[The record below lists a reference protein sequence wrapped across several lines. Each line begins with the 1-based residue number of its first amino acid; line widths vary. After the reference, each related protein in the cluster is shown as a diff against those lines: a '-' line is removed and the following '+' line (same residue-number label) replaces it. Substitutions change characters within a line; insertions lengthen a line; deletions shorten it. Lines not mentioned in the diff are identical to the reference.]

1 MPVNDDLTTRFR
13 TAVGRFATGVCVI
26 TAHGPDGPAGL
37 TLNAFTS
44 LSLDPLLVIVCLD
57 KNSRTL
63 AAARNTGRV
72 AVNVL
77 AADQGHLATGFAGKE
92 SHTDKFAGVG
102 WSERAGVPVLD
113 GVVAWFAGPVREL
126 LPGGD
131 HLIGVIEVEEFE
143 SGPDGEPLVFVD
155 GSYMSV
161 MPSDG

>member
-13 TAVGRFATGVCVI
+13 SAVGRFATGVCVI
-26 TAHGPDGPAGL
+26 TAHAQDGPAGL

-44 LSLDPLLVIVCLD
+44 LSLDPLLVVVCFD

-77 AADQGHLATGFAGKE
+77 SSGQADLATAFAGKE
-92 SHTDKFAGVG
+92 SHTEKFAGVR
-102 WSERAGVPVLD
+102 WSLQAGVPVLD

-131 HLIGVIEVEEFE
+131 HLIGVIEVEAF
-143 SGPDGEPLVFVD
+143 GHDAAVDPLLFADGRYATLSPGAD
-155 GSYMSV
+155 
-161 MPSDG
+161 